1 MIPGYKVFLNNVC
14 YTPLVFNRV
23 NKKLQV
29 NLSNEEIKT
38 LVNQIIQD
46 KATTIVKDGKNYYLQ
61 NDDIELVI
69 NSFNYRLITVNKLK
83 DNSI

>member
-14 YTPLVFNRV
+14 YTSLVFNRV

-38 LVNQIIQD
+38 LVEQIISN
-46 KATTIVKDGKNYYLQ
+46 KTTTIVKNGKNYYLQ
-61 NDDIELVI
+61 NNDIELVI

-83 DNSI
+83 DN

>member
-38 LVNQIIQD
+38 LVEPNHSVT
-46 KATTIVKDGKNYYLQ
+46 KATTIVKNGKNYYLQ
-61 NDDIELVI
+61 NNDIELVI

-83 DNSI
+83 DN

>member
-38 LVNQIIQD
+38 LVEQIISN
-46 KATTIVKDGKNYYLQ
+46 KTTTIVKNGKNYYLQ
-61 NDDIELVI
+61 NNDIELVI

-83 DNSI
+83 DN